1 MSDQR
6 YVTFTVRGLA
16 LDPDSRLPILLLQD
30 PGGRVLLPIWI
41 GAFEA
46 GAIATRLEGRTFPR
60 PMTHDLLFNVV
71 TALGAE
77 VLHLDIRA
85 LKGGTFYGSLHLRA
99 ADGRRHAIDCR
110 PSDGVAVA
118 VRAEAPIRVAA
129 DVLEAAQPLQEEGQG
144 ADEEGGE
151 APRVAFVAAG
161 DEAARARLAEQ
172 LADMDPEDFGKYEM

>member
-1 MSDQR
+1 MSDPQR

-16 LDPDSRLPILLLQD
+16 VDPDSRLPILLLQD

-46 GAIATRLEGRTFPR
+46 GAIATRLEGRTLPR
-60 PMTHDLLFNVV
+60 PMTHDLLFNIV

-85 LKGGTFYGSLHLRA
+85 LKGGTFYGNLHLRA

-118 VRAEAPIRVAA
+118 VRADAPIRVAA
-129 DVLEAAQPLQEEGQG
+129 DVLEAARPLDAEEPG
-144 ADEEGGE
+144 AGEADE

-172 LADMDPEDFGKYEM
+172 LADMDPEDFGEYEM